1 MDSLLAIF
9 EKHAPPQN
17 VTPAPTQSSYNS
29 VKKSTVQESR
39 REPAK
44 PAPKEPSRPA
54 PKAPS
59 RPAPSK
65 PAPREAPSKPAPREA
80 PSKPAPRE
88 APSKPAPR
96 EATRPAPKE
105 PAKSSQS
112 TPTYQRPMVSK
123 SISMLMEKLTNP
135 IEDEEE
141 EEVPAKPA
149 MPRRQSL
156 GGINVRDLA
165 SKHETSRYT
174 PEPKANPANAAP
186 QGHVKPVQMIEVAI
200 PTIQEETEYTEEKRA
215 SEVIQESANVANAK
229 IETAQNEASLRD
241 SFAMMMDEFD
251 IDLDDMEEELKSL
264 DIPSTLSSQPTMVE
278 HSSTSAGPNTLNL
291 KTIEIACVPPDKTI
305 PPAPTTAPPPAPV
318 PASRPAPVKP
328 FQGAGAIDNVD
339 FDSIED
345 LDIDSMVEEINREQE
360 QKKQDEEQ
368 QQRESLG
375 KVGYSFTP
383 SRTLR
388 SLTSSLEYHPKQEFV
403 SSGINDAFYDVSNG
417 KEDMSTIELSS
428 LLRRVCDGSVT
439 MRTVT
444 T

>member
-9 EKHAPPQN
+9 EKKALPQN
-17 VTPAPTQSSYNS
+17 SQPSPTRSGYDSL
-29 VKKSTVQESR
+29 KKSPAQETR

-44 PAPKEPSRPA
+44 PAPKEPAKPAPKEPSKPAPKEPSKPA

-59 RPAPSK
+59 KAPREVSK
-65 PAPREAPSKPAPREA
+65 PAPKEA
-80 PSKPAPRE
+80 
-88 APSKPAPR
+88 
-96 EATRPAPKE
+96 
-105 PAKSSQS
+105 AKSSQS
-112 TPTYQRPMVSK
+112 TPSYQRPMVSK
-123 SISMLMEKLTNP
+123 SISMLMEKLKNNP

-165 SKHETSRYT
+165 SKHESSHYAAEAKTNVAS
-174 PEPKANPANAAP
+174 AAP
-186 QGHVKPVQMIEVAI
+186 HGHVKPVQMLEVAI
-200 PTIQEETEYTEEKRA
+200 PTIQEETEFSEDKRP
-215 SEVIQESANVANAK
+215 SEVIQESSNAANAK
-229 IETAQNEASLRD
+229 IEMAQNDVSLRD

-251 IDLDDMEEELKSL
+251 IDLDDMEEELKSMDL
-264 DIPSTLSSQPTMVE
+264 PSTLSSQPTMIE
-278 HSSTSAGPNTLNL
+278 HTSISTNTDTVNV
-291 KTIEIACVPPDKTI
+291 KTIDIACVPEDKTI
-305 PPAPTTAPPPAPV
+305 PPIPTTTPPPAPKSAPPPAPK
-318 PASRPAPVKP
+318 KP

-383 SRTLR
+383 SRL
-388 SLTSSLEYHPKQEFV
+388 
-403 SSGINDAFYDVSNG
+403 
-417 KEDMSTIELSS
+417 
-428 LLRRVCDGSVT
+428 CGSVG
-439 MRTVT
+439 
-444 T
+444 

>member
-9 EKHAPPQN
+9 EKKAPPQN
-17 VTPAPTQSSYNS
+17 SQPSPTRSGYDSL
-29 VKKSTVQESR
+29 KKSPAQETR

-44 PAPKEPSRPA
+44 PAPKEPAKPAPREYSKPAPKEPSKPA

-59 RPAPSK
+59 KAPREVSK
-65 PAPREAPSKPAPREA
+65 PAPKEA
-80 PSKPAPRE
+80 
-88 APSKPAPR
+88 
-96 EATRPAPKE
+96 
-105 PAKSSQS
+105 AKSSQS
-112 TPTYQRPMVSK
+112 TPSYQRPMVSK
-123 SISMLMEKLTNP
+123 SISMLMEKLKNNP

-165 SKHETSRYT
+165 SKHESSHYAAEAKTNVAS
-174 PEPKANPANAAP
+174 AAP
-186 QGHVKPVQMIEVAI
+186 HRHVKPVQMLEVAI
-200 PTIQEETEYTEEKRA
+200 PTIQEETEFSEDKRP
-215 SEVIQESANVANAK
+215 SEVIQESSNAANAK
-229 IETAQNEASLRD
+229 IEMAQNDVSLRD

-251 IDLDDMEEELKSL
+251 IDLDDMEEELKSMDL
-264 DIPSTLSSQPTMVE
+264 PSTLSSQPTMIE
-278 HSSTSAGPNTLNL
+278 HTSISTNTDTVNV
-291 KTIEIACVPPDKTI
+291 KTIDIACVPEDKTI
-305 PPAPTTAPPPAPV
+305 PPIPTTTPPPAPKSAPPPAPK
-318 PASRPAPVKP
+318 KP

-383 SRTLR
+383 SRL
-388 SLTSSLEYHPKQEFV
+388 
-403 SSGINDAFYDVSNG
+403 
-417 KEDMSTIELSS
+417 
-428 LLRRVCDGSVT
+428 
-439 MRTVT
+439 
-444 T
+444 

>member
-9 EKHAPPQN
+9 EKKAPPQN
-17 VTPAPTQSSYNS
+17 SQPSPTHSGYDSL
-29 VKKSTVQESR
+29 KKSPAQETR

-44 PAPKEPSRPA
+44 PAPKEPAKPAPREYSKPAPKEPSKPAPKEPSKPA

-59 RPAPSK
+59 KAPREVSK
-65 PAPREAPSKPAPREA
+65 PAPKEA
-80 PSKPAPRE
+80 
-88 APSKPAPR
+88 
-96 EATRPAPKE
+96 
-105 PAKSSQS
+105 AKSSQS
-112 TPTYQRPMVSK
+112 TPSYQRPMVSK
-123 SISMLMEKLTNP
+123 SISMLMEKLKNNP

-165 SKHETSRYT
+165 SKHESSHYAAEAKTNVAS
-174 PEPKANPANAAP
+174 AAP
-186 QGHVKPVQMIEVAI
+186 HGHVKPVQMLEVAI
-200 PTIQEETEYTEEKRA
+200 PTIQEETEFSEDKRP
-215 SEVIQESANVANAK
+215 SEVIQESSNAANAK
-229 IETAQNEASLRD
+229 IEMAQNDVSLRD

-251 IDLDDMEEELKSL
+251 IDLDDMEEELKSMDL
-264 DIPSTLSSQPTMVE
+264 PSTLSSQPTMIE
-278 HSSTSAGPNTLNL
+278 HTSISTNTDTVNV
-291 KTIEIACVPPDKTI
+291 KTIDIACVPEDKTI
-305 PPAPTTAPPPAPV
+305 PPIPTTTPPPAPKSAPPPAPK
-318 PASRPAPVKP
+318 KP

-383 SRTLR
+383 SRL
-388 SLTSSLEYHPKQEFV
+388 
-403 SSGINDAFYDVSNG
+403 
-417 KEDMSTIELSS
+417 
-428 LLRRVCDGSVT
+428 
-439 MRTVT
+439 
-444 T
+444 

>member
-9 EKHAPPQN
+9 EKKAPPQN
-17 VTPAPTQSSYNS
+17 SPPSPTRSGYDSL
-29 VKKSTVQESR
+29 KKSTAQETR

-44 PAPKEPSRPA
+44 PAPKEPAKPAPKEPSKPA

-59 RPAPSK
+59 KAPREVSKPAPKEPSK
-65 PAPREAPSKPAPREA
+65 PAPKEAAKP
-80 PSKPAPRE
+80 
-88 APSKPAPR
+88 
-96 EATRPAPKE
+96 
-105 PAKSSQS
+105 SQS
-112 TPTYQRPMVSK
+112 TPSYQRPMVSK
-123 SISMLMEKLTNP
+123 SISMLMEKLKNNP

-165 SKHETSRYT
+165 SKHESSHYAT
-174 PEPKANPANAAP
+174 EANANANAASVAP
-186 QGHVKPVQMIEVAI
+186 HGHVKPVQMLEVVI
-200 PTIQEETEYTEEKRA
+200 PTIQEETEFSEDKRP
-215 SEVIQESANVANAK
+215 SEVIQESSNVANAK
-229 IETAQNEASLRD
+229 VEMAKKDASLRD

-251 IDLDDMEEELKSL
+251 IDLDDMEEELKSMDL
-264 DIPSTLSSQPTMVE
+264 PSTLSSQPTMIE
-278 HSSTSAGPNTLNL
+278 HTSISTNTDTVNV
-291 KTIEIACVPPDKTI
+291 KTIDIACVPEDKTI
-305 PPAPTTAPPPAPV
+305 PPIPTTTPPQAPKAAPPPAPK
-318 PASRPAPVKP
+318 KP

-383 SRTLR
+383 SR
-388 SLTSSLEYHPKQEFV
+388 
-403 SSGINDAFYDVSNG
+403 
-417 KEDMSTIELSS
+417 
-428 LLRRVCDGSVT
+428 
-439 MRTVT
+439 
-444 T
+444 